1 MIPRIIIPAALI
13 IFIFAAA
20 MAAGETIYTWTDEYG
35 VVHMT
40 NVPPVQSDQ
49 KVDIIEMKSPA
60 ITGAPEIQYAQP
72 SEESS
77 SQNETKI
84 DIINNRVIVPAPIS
98 YQQKKVRVRLLLD
111 TGSTNITLHRGIA
124 EKLSIKDPMKGSVRV
139 AGGELIDAEAVIL
152 DSVTVGPHKEK
163 NLVAGII
170 KHTGPAVAF
179 DGLLGMNFLKN
190 HEYTINF
197 ENKTLLWNK

>member
-1 MIPRIIIPAALI
+1 
-13 IFIFAAA
+13 
-20 MAAGETIYTWTDEYG
+20 MAAGETIYTWTDESG

-60 ITGAPEIQYAQP
+60 ITVAPEIQYAQP
-72 SEESS
+72 DDQPPPQNGPES
-77 SQNETKI
+77 
-84 DIINNRVIVPAPIS
+84 DINIAGMTLSIQGRVS
-98 YQQKKVRVRLLLD
+98 LLFD

-124 EKLSIKDPMKGSVRV
+124 EKLSIKDSMKGSVRV

-152 DSVTVGPHKEK
+152 DSVTVGPHKGK
-163 NLVAGII
+163 NLAAGII
-170 KHTGPAVAF
+170 EHTGPAVAF